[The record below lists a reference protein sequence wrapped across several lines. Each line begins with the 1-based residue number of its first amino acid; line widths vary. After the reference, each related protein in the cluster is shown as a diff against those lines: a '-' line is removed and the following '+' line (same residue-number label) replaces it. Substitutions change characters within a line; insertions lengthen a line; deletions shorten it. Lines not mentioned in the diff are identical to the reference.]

1 MTRSRL
7 RDIYLSLKEQGV
19 AVYFPAQKQ
28 GECTS
33 PYVVVKDMLT
43 TQFHEFS
50 TTVTYYDVLCYV
62 PHDRFSTLELFVERV
77 KDCMRRLYPM
87 LTPTYEQTASY
98 FDEAVKAYMVSIRY
112 KNYRQ
117 IGGLVYGT
125 QTRT

>member
-1 MTRSRL
+1 MTESRL
-7 RDIYLSLKEQGV
+7 QDIYLSLKEQGIT
-19 AVYFPAQKQ
+19 VYFPAQKK

-33 PYVVVKDMLT
+33 PHVVVKDIT
-43 TQFHEFS
+43 TTRYMGFS
-50 TTVTYYDVLCYV
+50 STVTYYDVMCYI
-62 PHDRFSTLELFVERV
+62 PYEHFSTLEPFVERV
-77 KDCMRRLYPM
+77 KGCMKKLYPM
-87 LTPTYEQTASY
+87 ITPTYEQTASY